1 MKIINCPVWNQHP
14 RIFLI
19 AKFCEKK
26 QKCLNL
32 VPKMPYLSIFDQKCY
47 IWVFLGRI
55 LTKLLSYLKSSTH
68 KFIYLQNLTKKQ
80 KCLNLGPKM
89 PYLGIFY
96 QKCLVWVFLG
106 YNFKRTIAI
115 FEISNPSICLI
126 AKCHELI
133 KCLNLGLKLPYL
145 CIFGLEFSKT
155 ILIFEISTLK
165 LVKLPNFVKK
175 QNCLNFGPKVPY
187 LGTFGQE
194 F

>member
-1 MKIINCPVWNQHP
+1 
-14 RIFLI
+14 
-19 AKFCEKK
+19 
-26 QKCLNL
+26 
-32 VPKMPYLSIFDQKCY
+32 MPYLIIFDQKCY

-133 KCLNLGLKLPYL
+133 KMPKFGTKTALFVYFWTRIFKNYSHIWNQHPQISETAKFSEEPKLSKFWTKNALFGYFWARILKEILSHLKSVRSNL
-145 CIFGLEFSKT
+145 
-155 ILIFEISTLK
+155 
-165 LVKLPNFVKK
+165 
-175 QNCLNFGPKVPY
+175 
-187 LGTFGQE
+187 
-194 F
+194 

>member
-1 MKIINCPVWNQHP
+1 MPDFGIIRLEYENNKLSCLKSAPSYFSHCKIF
-14 RIFLI
+14 R
-19 AKFCEKK
+19 KKK

-55 LTKLLSYLKSSTH
+55 LTKLLSYLKSSTR
-68 KFIYLQNLTKKQ
+68 KFVYLQNLTKKQ
-80 KCLNLGPKM
+80 KYLNLRPKM

-96 QKCLVWVFLG
+96 QKCLVWVFSG

-133 KCLNLGLKLPYL
+133 KIWNR
-145 CIFGLEFSKT
+145 
-155 ILIFEISTLK
+155 
-165 LVKLPNFVKK
+165 
-175 QNCLNFGPKVPY
+175 NCLICVF
-187 LGTFGQE
+187 LD
-194 F
+194 